1 MIAIIIVMVICL
13 TVIIK
18 TILTIRKD
26 NRRIEE
32 LEQTL
37 EDYYKRREQKLMK
50 HEKDQTNANKTIEIG
65 RERLKIIIPYSRF
78 LI

>member
-1 MIAIIIVMVICL
+1 MIAIITVMVICL

-26 NRRIEE
+26 NRRIKE

-50 HEKDQTNANKTIEIG
+50 PKKDQTISNRSIENG

>member
-1 MIAIIIVMVICL
+1 MIGIITVMVICL

-37 EDYYKRREQKLMK
+37 EDYYKRREQRLMK
-50 HEKDQTNANKTIEIG
+50 PKKD
-65 RERLKIIIPYSRF
+65 
-78 LI
+78 

>member
-1 MIAIIIVMVICL
+1 MIAIITVMVICL

-50 HEKDQTNANKTIEIG
+50 HKKD
-65 RERLKIIIPYSRF
+65 
-78 LI
+78 

>member
-1 MIAIIIVMVICL
+1 MIAIITVMVICL

-26 NRRIEE
+26 SRRIKE

-50 HEKDQTNANKTIEIG
+50 PKKDQTISNRTIEIG